1 MQIRMKDFVL
11 KNGLVLGAIQVVM
24 LFVSYLMGIDF
35 MMQTW
40 WGVLQFLVSLGL
52 VVYFA
57 IEFRKF
63 QAGYATYKESFSVI
77 FGMYAAAGFILTFFN
92 ILLYN
97 FIDVEF
103 AQIAKEIII
112 EKTYEMMDG
121 FGASD
126 SMVDEA
132 ISEIEKQ
139 DSFSVG
145 SLAKG
150 YVFGLP
156 VYIIL
161 SLIIAAFI
169 KRNKPELEA

>member
-1 MQIRMKDFVL
+1 MKDFVL

-40 WGVLQFLVSLGL
+40 WGVLQLLVSLGL

-57 IEFRKF
+57 IEFRKL
-63 QAGYATYKESFSVI
+63 QGGYATFKESFSIV
-77 FGMYAAAGFILTFFN
+77 FGIYAAAGFILTFFN

-97 FIDVEF
+97 FIDVEL
-103 AQIAKEIII
+103 AQMTKEVLI
-112 EKTYEMMDG
+112 EKTYEMMEG
-121 FGASD
+121 FGASE
-126 SMVDEA
+126 STVDDV
-132 ISEIEKQ
+132 ISEFEKQ

-145 SLAKG
+145 TLAKG
-150 YVFGLP
+150 YFYNLP
-156 VYIIL
+156 LYIIG

-169 KRNKPELEA
+169 KRNKPEFEV